1 MTMTTAEFGAELA
14 HATEEH
20 KQIKASTMYLLALLI
35 LVITGAMVAIFG
47 LGGLILTAVVAS
59 WVILAFLVLLTAGG

>member
-1 MTMTTAEFGAELA
+1 MTTTTAEFGAELA

-20 KQIKASTMYLLALLI
+20 KQINASTMYLLVLLI
-35 LVITGAMVAIFG
+35 LVITGAMVATMG